1 MGVVSNIELKQL
13 NQRRHG
19 LIREFDRGNISF
31 DKYTEEKKQLDA
43 EIKNIIENLI
53 VGEQEKIEVKLQ
65 KDKTEVQKMV
75 EEEQAKK
82 GAKKRAG
89 SMAAFIEKALCMKS
103 IKNKEQ
109 AADKVIELGVA
120 KEKQFD
126 RAKVISQIG
135 AILRD
140 VKKGESKRWAGYTW
154 NAEDYLLTVPNKE

>member
-19 LIREFDRGNISF
+19 LIRDFDRGDISF
-31 DKYTEEKKQLDA
+31 DKYTEEKKQLDLK
-43 EIKNIIENLI
+43 IKEIIESLI
-53 VGEQEKIEVKLQ
+53 ENEQEKIEVKLQ

-82 GAKKRAG
+82 VAKKRPG

-109 AADKVIELGVA
+109 AADKVIELGTA

-140 VKKGESKRWAGYTW
+140 VKKGESKRWSGYTW
-154 NAEDYLLTVPNKE
+154 NAEEYLLVAPGTE